1 MTSLNIKSMSMSG
14 QLQLYVV
21 ASSEAGLHYTQ
32 YTASARGQD
41 GGGGGRWTLY
51 TASSNLVTP
60 PPGPHSIYLQVILTP
75 SETLINRV
83 KTNIVQRPTENPF

>member
-41 GGGGGRWTLY
+41 GGGGGGGLFTR
-51 TASSNLVTP
+51 
-60 PPGPHSIYLQVILTP
+60 LQVTSSHHHQARILSTCRLFTP

>member
-1 MTSLNIKSMSMSG
+1 MTSLNMKSMSMSG

-41 GGGGGRWTLY
+41 GGGGGGGLLTR
-51 TASSNLVTP
+51 
-60 PPGPHSIYLQVILTP
+60 LQVTSSHHHQARILSTCRLY
-75 SETLINRV
+75 SHHL
-83 KTNIVQRPTENPF
+83 KH